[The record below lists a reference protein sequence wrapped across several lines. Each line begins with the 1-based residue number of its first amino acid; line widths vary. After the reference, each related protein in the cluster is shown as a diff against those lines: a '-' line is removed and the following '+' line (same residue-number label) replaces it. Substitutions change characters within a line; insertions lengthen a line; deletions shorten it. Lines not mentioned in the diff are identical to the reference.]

1 MKLIIAVIR
10 DIDHEP
16 VSRALT
22 SEGYRVT
29 VIASTGGFL
38 RRGSITLLIG
48 LEDQQVDT
56 ALTLVRQSCSP
67 AAEPGQK
74 RATIFVLPVDNLVQ
88 L

>member
-1 MKLIIAVIR
+1 MKLIIAVVR
-10 DIDHEP
+10 DIDHDP
-16 VSRALT
+16 VSSALT
-22 SEGYRVT
+22 SAGYRVT

-38 RRGSITLLIG
+38 RRGSSTLLIG
-48 LEDQQVDT
+48 LEDPQVDD
-56 ALTLVRQSCSP
+56 ALALVRKSCTP